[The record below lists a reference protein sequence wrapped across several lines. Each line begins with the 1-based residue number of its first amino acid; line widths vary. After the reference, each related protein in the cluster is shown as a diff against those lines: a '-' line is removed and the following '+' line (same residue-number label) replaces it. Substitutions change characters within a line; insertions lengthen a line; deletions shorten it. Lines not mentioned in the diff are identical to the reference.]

1 MSAGVVMRSWWVIAT
16 LLAGVGGCRGPAP
29 TSLRTALPSV
39 PPTIELHR
47 TTPTIPVLDAAGLP
61 TTANRT
67 IGEAGAQGFRRL
79 TGTDSLLLA
88 AANSAG
94 ASLLEAES
102 GIPTPSHKRTAK
114 DCESADQLR
123 QSIRYHAALELRNRS
138 AAEALERFYQL
149 AEGEAAGDL
158 ARKGLP
164 IIDPL
169 LAKAR
174 EARARNVR
182 YPLDPDDLER
192 QRSQLL
198 TQLEQLDLA
207 SRLLN
212 LDLKRRIG
220 LPYQPTTERLWP
232 AGDFAIDPVPTDPE
246 QAATAA
252 LADRP
257 ELRGLRAF
265 HAGLTPETLPD
276 ARELLGV
283 VSTTGGT
290 RGAGFSF
297 VFILK
302 RLGRHKG
309 PDPATLAELEVRR
322 QQLGDLIATRERQ
335 IADEARAA
343 ALVLNSQ
350 RVRATLARDRLRSW
364 DEKLADAARRL
375 EANQPNA
382 ELFEAQVRL
391 EWLKA
396 KADLTAEVAAWHRA
410 RVKLRAAMG
419 WLAWEAVGFSAAP

>member
-1 MSAGVVMRSWWVIAT
+1 
-16 LLAGVGGCRGPAP
+16 
-29 TSLRTALPSV
+29 LP
-39 PPTIELHR
+39 
-47 TTPTIPVLDAAGLP
+47 
-61 TTANRT
+61 
-67 IGEAGAQGFRRL
+67 AGASRSVGQSGSQGFRKL
-79 TGTDSLLLA
+79 TENDSLVLA
-88 AANSAG
+88 AANTAG
-94 ASLLEAES
+94 ARLIERENNLPASPAQ
-102 GIPTPSHKRTAK
+102 RRAK
-114 DCESADQLR
+114 DCTASSPDQLR
-123 QSIRYHAALELRNRS
+123 ESIRYHAALELRNRS

-149 AEGEAAGDL
+149 AEAEATADL

-164 IIDPL
+164 ILDPL

-192 QRSQLL
+192 QRSQIL

-220 LPYQPTTERLWP
+220 LPYQPESERLWP
-232 AGDFAIDPVPTDPE
+232 AGDFAIDPLPTDPE

-257 ELRGLRAF
+257 ELRGLRAL

-276 ARELLGV
+276 VRDVLGV
-283 VSTTGGT
+283 VGRIDTQRGT
-290 RGAGFSF
+290 ALAFAL
-297 VFILK
+297 VLQ

-309 PDPATLAELEVRR
+309 PDPDTLAELEVRR
-322 QQLGDLIATRERQ
+322 QQLGDLIVARERQ

-343 ALVLNSQ
+343 ALALNSQ
-350 RVRATLARDRLRSW
+350 RLRATLARDRLRSW

-375 EANQPNA
+375 EANQPSA
-382 ELFEAQVRL
+382 ELLEAQVRF

-396 KADLTAEVAAWHRA
+396 KTELAAEVAAWHRA
-410 RVKLRAAMG
+410 KVRLRAAMG
-419 WLAWEAVGFSAAP
+419 WLAWEAVGTQFGPIPPHPPCSASPPTTTAAPVRATSGPPAASASRGR